1 MPQLPYN
8 PLDICVK
15 VPIVK
20 MPTTSIH
27 NLVVN
32 SYKKEFGKFP
42 EHNKISSLIKI
53 YYDVAQLLN

>member
-8 PLDICVK
+8 PLDIITK
-15 VPIVK
+15 VPVVQ

-32 SYKKEFGKFP
+32 SYKNEFGKLP
-42 EHNKISSLIKI
+42 QHNKISSLIKI